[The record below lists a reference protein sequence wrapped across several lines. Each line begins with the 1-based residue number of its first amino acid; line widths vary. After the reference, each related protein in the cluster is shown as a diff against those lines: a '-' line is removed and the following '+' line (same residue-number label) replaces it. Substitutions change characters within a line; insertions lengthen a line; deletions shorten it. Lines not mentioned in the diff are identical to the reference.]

1 MAPLDKKQQEVRHK
15 IQQLTEQINY
25 FNHLY
30 YQEDQSEITDYE
42 FDQLMEELIELETA
56 FPEFANPDSPTQRV
70 GGTITKDF
78 ETIAHKTRM
87 LSLGNT
93 YSEEEL
99 KAFDERVAKGLGH
112 RDFSYFC
119 ELKFD
124 GVAISLVY
132 ENKKLVR
139 AVTRGDG
146 YKGDNVTE
154 NIKTIRNIPLT
165 VQGSDVPETF
175 EVRGEI
181 FLPKRE
187 FEKLNKAR
195 EKLNEPLLANPR
207 NAASGT
213 VKMQDSSI
221 VAKRRLNCYF
231 YQLITEDSSIEKHDH
246 AISLLEKWGFNVSPT
261 YQNCADIN
269 AVLAYIEEWKE
280 KRNNLPL
287 DTDGV
292 VLKVNDYDQ
301 REELGFTAKIPR
313 WAIAY
318 KYQAESAESELLSI
332 TYQVGRT
339 GAITP
344 VANLKPVSLA
354 GTTVKRASLH
364 NANEIVRLDL
374 HEGDFVHVE
383 KGGEIIPKITGIS
396 LEHRKENAEP
406 ISYISA
412 CPECGTELI
421 RNEGEAKHFCPNTE
435 TCPPQLLGRIEHFVH
450 KRAMDIDSMGT
461 ERIRALIEQHFIVNP
476 ADIYELA
483 YKRDQ
488 LLGLEVNYDQYTKDS
503 DGHLYVSLKKSLY
516 AITKGLS
523 LSQIETFLFE
533 NEGVEQHTLVQSF
546 KEQVITSG
554 KNIGTNKIILDKL
567 IHLLAHSD
575 LDTIEDFLPVPIVL
589 SIIFERDEIKEFTSS
604 SLKQNSV
611 HEIIFKYKQ
620 EIPPAIEEKLKRLKG
635 NTFQEGVVNNI
646 LDGIEASKQQPFEKV
661 LFALGIR
668 NIGENTAQLLA
679 SHFKNI
685 ESLKQASQEELLEIN
700 GVGETLV
707 NSLKEF
713 FSKEANLQVID
724 RLKTHGLK
732 FEVEEVEKKLE
743 SNTLTGKKILAS
755 GKLHHFKRDEII
767 EFIESH
773 GGMYSKSVSKALDF
787 IIEGEDMGPSKKEKA
802 AKLNIPLISEDDFL
816 KMISS

>member
-1 MAPLDKKQQEVRHK
+1 MTPLDKKQQEAKHR
-15 IQQLTEQINY
+15 IEQLSEQINY
-25 FNHLY
+25 YNHLY
-30 YQEDQSEITDYE
+30 YQEDQSEISDYE

-56 FPEFANPDSPTQRV
+56 FPEFSYPESPSQRV

-78 ETIAHKTRM
+78 ETVAHKTRM

-99 KAFDERVAKGLGH
+99 LAFDERVAKGLGH
-112 RDFSYFC
+112 RDFTYFC
-119 ELKFD
+119 EMKFD

-132 ENKKLVR
+132 ENATLVR

-146 YKGDNVTE
+146 FKGDNVTE
-154 NIKTIRNIPLT
+154 NIKTIRNIPLN
-165 VQGSDVPETF
+165 VKGDDVPDYF

-181 FLPKRE
+181 FLPRRE
-187 FEKLNKAR
+187 FEKLNEAR
-195 EKLNEPLLANPR
+195 EKLGEPLLANPR

-231 YQLITEDSSIEKHDH
+231 YQLITEDASVEKHDQ

-261 YQNCADIN
+261 YQNCSDIRS
-269 AVLAYIEEWKE
+269 VLSYIEEWRE
-280 KRNNLPL
+280 KRHNLPL

-292 VLKVNDYDQ
+292 VLKINDYDQ

-318 KYQAESAESELLSI
+318 KYQAESAVSELLSV

-374 HEGDFVHVE
+374 HEGDYVHVE
-383 KGGEIIPKITGIS
+383 KGGEIIPKITGIA
-396 LEHRKENAEP
+396 LEHRKENSEP
-406 ISYISA
+406 IRYISA

-421 RNEGEAKHFCPNTE
+421 RNEGEAKHFCPNTD

-476 ADIYELA
+476 ADIYDLVS
-483 YKRDQ
+483 KRDQ
-488 LLGLEVNYDQYTKDS
+488 LLGLEVNNDQYTKDS
-503 DGHLYVSLKKSLY
+503 EGHLYVSLKKSLY
-516 AITKGLS
+516 AVTKAIPLS
-523 LSQIETFLFE
+523 HIDSFLME
-533 NEGVEQHTLVQSF
+533 NEGVEQFDLLDLF
-546 KEQVITSG
+546 KKHITTSG
-554 KNIGTNKIILDKL
+554 KNPGANTQTIGKL
-567 IHLLAHSD
+567 IQLLKDSD
-575 LDTIEDFLPVPIVL
+575 LDTIEDFIPV
-589 SIIFERDEIKEFTSS
+589 SIILSVIFENDDVQEFSDL

-611 HEIIFKYKQ
+611 HEVIMKYNHQ
-620 EIPPAIEEKLKRLKG
+620 IPPHIEEKIKRLKG
-635 NTFQEGVVNNI
+635 NTFQEGVVNNM

-679 SHFKNI
+679 SNFKNI
-685 ESLKQASQEELLEIN
+685 ENLKQASTEELLEIN

-707 NSLKEF
+707 NSLKDYF
-713 FSKEANLQVID
+713 ANEANLQVIE
-724 RLKTHGLK
+724 RLKSHGLK
-732 FEVEEVEKKLE
+732 FEVEEVEKKME
-743 SNTLTGKKILAS
+743 SNALAGKKILAS
-755 GKLHHFKRDEII
+755 GKLNHFKRDEII
-767 EFIESH
+767 DFIESH
-773 GGMYSKSVSKALDF
+773 GGTYAKSVSRGLDF

-802 AKLNIPLISEDDFL
+802 VKLNIPLISEEDFL
-816 KMISS
+816 KMIS